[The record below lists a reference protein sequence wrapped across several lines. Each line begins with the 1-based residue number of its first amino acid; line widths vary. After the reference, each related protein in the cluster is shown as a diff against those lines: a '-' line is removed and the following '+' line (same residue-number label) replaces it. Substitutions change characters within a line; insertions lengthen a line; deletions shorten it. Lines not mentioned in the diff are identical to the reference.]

1 MQPSGK
7 EGQFLWYWGQAVI
20 VSANLLPYLHA
31 IVGAL
36 NRVGQLSCLQL
47 LCSSALRAPS
57 GCVHLLYATKR
68 SRANAAAVDTYGD
81 TGKPHHLFFG
91 DSERYLPGLTY
102 EAPPFF
108 SAAAAA
114 AEQQSASRLGAAL
127 DSDDFGDPELRA
139 FFTGGLDAAIAQ
151 SLRRPLT
158 EAESR
163 HARSGRKLMLILKG
177 EERARR
183 WRPVRLHAV
192 HACGRPRSVIFAS
205 PPNHAAP
212 ADDPE
217 STIISPSNCLV
228 LAFIYAPVRS
238 HPLYTSPA
246 DMVQKMMDRDAFL
259 RVGEQHCAA
268 DRVCALNFGLM
279 HRHSW
284 MN

>member
-1 MQPSGK
+1 MNVVV
-7 EGQFLWYWGQAVI
+7 Y
-20 VSANLLPYLHA
+20 
-31 IVGAL
+31 
-36 NRVGQLSCLQL
+36 
-47 LCSSALRAPS
+47 
-57 GCVHLLYATKR
+57 
-68 SRANAAAVDTYGD
+68 NARTAFPHVTHGICDCKAAS
-81 TGKPHHLFFG
+81 PREHM
-91 DSERYLPGLTY
+91 P
-102 EAPPFF
+102 
-108 SAAAAA
+108 AAAAA
-114 AEQQSASRLGAAL
+114 GSMEWAAAH
-127 DSDDFGDPELRA
+127 GDPGMRA

-192 HACGRPRSVIFAS
+192 HACGRHRGVIFAS

-217 STIISPSNCLV
+217 GTIISPSNCLV
-228 LAFIYAPVRS
+228 LAFIYGPVRS

-246 DMVQKMMDRDAFL
+246 DMEQKMMDRDAFW